1 MFVIPF
7 IVTDVELMATVIT
20 LEENNTQG
28 MYAISEVI
36 YNRAKKDPKNI
47 RKVLLKKYQFTC
59 INSHTVK
66 KQSLRKLVMKAKSRS
81 NWNLA
86 MGITKN
92 VFAGKVS
99 KLVGDSTH
107 YYVYK
112 GRYKVTPSWGPPSL
126 GGRNR
131 KAKIV
136 RYIGTHAYLSGVDD

>member
-28 MYAISEVI
+28 MYAISEII
-36 YNRAKKDPKNI
+36 YNRANKSPKNI

-59 INSHTVK
+59 INSHTIK
-66 KQSLRKLVMKAKSRS
+66 KQPLRKLVMKAKSRS

-86 MGITKN
+86 MRITKN
-92 VFAGKVS
+92 VFTGRVS
-99 KLVGDSTH
+99 KFVGSATH
-107 YYVYK
+107 YHVYK
-112 GRYKVTPSWGPPSL
+112 GKMKCSPYWTHPSL

-136 RYIGTHAYLSGVDD
+136 RKIGTQAYLSNVD